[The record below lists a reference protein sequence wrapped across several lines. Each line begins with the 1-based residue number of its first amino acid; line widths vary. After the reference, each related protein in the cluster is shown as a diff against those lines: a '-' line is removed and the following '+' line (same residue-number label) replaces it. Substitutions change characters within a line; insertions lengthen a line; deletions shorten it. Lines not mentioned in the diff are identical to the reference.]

1 MRVISQD
8 GMIDVPYE
16 QITIQIENK
25 SIYFL
30 NDNIADGENNYM
42 PLAVYCSKEKA
53 KKAMEMMREAYSNF
67 EIIKSLIPCFGERI
81 LIGYKKEP
89 DNEIFN
95 KFSRFDTFR
104 FPSDDEI
111 SI

>member
-42 PLAVYCSKEKA
+42 PLAAYYSKEKA
-53 KKAMEMMREAYSNF
+53 KKAMEMMRSAYSEF
-67 EIIKSLIPCFGERI
+67 ETAKLLVPSWSEKISKEI
-81 LIGYKKEP
+81 L
-89 DNEIFN
+89 NEFSMFN
-95 KFSRFDTFR
+95 VFR